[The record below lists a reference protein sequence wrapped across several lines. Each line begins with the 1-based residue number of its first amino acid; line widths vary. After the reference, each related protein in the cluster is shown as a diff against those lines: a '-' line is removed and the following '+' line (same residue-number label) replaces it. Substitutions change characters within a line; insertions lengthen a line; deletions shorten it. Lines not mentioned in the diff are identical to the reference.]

1 MGQPLRP
8 SEFILSYGVGSIIEA
23 PRGPRLI
30 PAFDKWDLSR
40 TVFSGSG
47 NVLLKFRID
56 DRNARAQL
64 SGAEIFEIPTNPQF
78 DLTTNQSL
86 FRTLRFPKW
95 ALCQQHRV
103 LYQLDANGRSHC
115 PSCRGKLRDSQD
127 EAIRFVRACPNGHLD
142 DVDWHR
148 TIHGGKPC
156 TGQLFEWVEEAGS
169 DLKSVR
175 IRCMTCS
182 ADVSLQDV
190 YFRTYACSGYF
201 PEEGRSEPCD
211 EKASVMLRS
220 ATSLRIPEVI
230 TSLTIPPPALRIHLL
245 LSQLSIG
252 RGLLVLAFSAPD
264 PRSELLRNLRIIA
277 SNAPE
282 QIDPS
287 TISEIEKFSPDEVK
301 DAISDLLAP
310 IVNRKTPEQVK
321 DEEFAAL
328 KDASE
333 HGYPLKPSP
342 GPLFEVDKNSVVR
355 FLHASGVVF
364 RVTPIKRLRVV
375 MAQRGYRR
383 PVRGATYSDGRVIHL
398 VDTSYVRQGIKWYPG
413 VAMQGEGI
421 FIDLPDSDLFL
432 TERANL
438 WRTREKE
445 KIDNPESDL
454 LNPVFVWW
462 HTFAHRLLYGL
473 SIDSGYS
480 LAAIRERIYFKKIDG
495 RTTGG
500 ILLYTSQQGS
510 DGSLGGLIALCTKED
525 FGRVIRAAERTL
537 GSCSNDP
544 LCSEHLERNNGAACY
559 ACLLVSET
567 SCEFHNS
574 YLDRLLLSESLQG
587 RKAK

>member
-510 DGSLGGLIALCTKED
+510 DGSLGGLIALCTKE
-525 FGRVIRAAERTL
+525 RLVHAPTT
-537 GSCSNDP
+537 
-544 LCSEHLERNNGAACY
+544 HY
-559 ACLLVSET
+559 APSI
-567 SCEFHNS
+567 
-574 YLDRLLLSESLQG
+574 
-587 RKAK
+587 